1 MSKSARPTEK
11 SGKEGKRGQGFR
23 LLDALEGING
33 KPNEKMQ
40 QTSKKQP
47 AEWKKLMIRMYKISC
62 SHIVNQEW
70 SEHVKKPH
78 KTWVRNNM
86 KLIKINNS

>member
-1 MSKSARPTEK
+1 MRLGKEDQEEGDQEEREYLRDIENRRKAVSKSARPTEK

-47 AEWKKLMIRMYKISC
+47 AE
-62 SHIVNQEW
+62 
-70 SEHVKKPH
+70 
-78 KTWVRNNM
+78 
-86 KLIKINNS
+86 